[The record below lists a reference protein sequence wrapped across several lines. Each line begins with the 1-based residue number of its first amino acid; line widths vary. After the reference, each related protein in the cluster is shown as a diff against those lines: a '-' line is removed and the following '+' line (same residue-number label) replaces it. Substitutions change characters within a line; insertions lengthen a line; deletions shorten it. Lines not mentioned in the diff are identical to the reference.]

1 MATTKIEGNLVDFN
15 PGDPDYIWNTTTAV
29 TVINPGSGN
38 QYNFDGKYGK
48 FGAKTGTIQL
58 TGVPAGHPI
67 ALINNGKTSQI
78 SYTGTVDE
86 GTATGPDGNTY
97 TFYSGTVTITINED
111 FGTISY
117 YCKIHGYMGGQDNL
131 VYTYSE
137 SGLKLPSG
145 TQNNRPTAVSGAFRN
160 NTNESSAS
168 SASAIEFY
176 DGSAWQAMEMYG
188 TAAVTT
194 DAATSVT
201 DVSMTLNGTVNDLGA
216 VASVTAG
223 FYLGTSATYTANTKY
238 TVSSSQG
245 LGSYSYAATGLT
257 AATQYY
263 ITAFVN
269 NGAGEVVGSTVSQST
284 TFTPT
289 LVSSGNSFMEDPGG
303 SWASPRLE
311 TNFLHPVTS
320 VLTRIDSFEQGVGG
334 VSTNPMY
341 YNDVSYYV
349 GINGCRGTYYGGYPA
364 GKNFY
369 NMWDNPGSTCYPQL
383 RQASGIVNVTRA
395 GWISYQNPP
404 TSGNNTMDLR
414 NIPGGF
420 NGSVVIDSTYDVG
433 ASGGSV
439 TQFGANQAL
448 RTNTTTTGG
457 VNGWLSLKYTLN

>member
-1 MATTKIEGNLVDFN
+1 MATTRIEGNLVNFN
-15 PGDPDYIWNTTTAV
+15 PGDPDYVWNTTTAV

-48 FGAKTGTIQL
+48 FGAKIGTIQL

-67 ALINNGKTSQI
+67 ALINNGKTSEI
-78 SYTGTVDE
+78 SYTGTVNE
-86 GTATGPDGNTY
+86 GTGTGPDGNTY
-97 TFYSGTVTITINED
+97 TFYSGTITITVSAD
-111 FGTISY
+111 FDTISY
-117 YCKIHGYMGGQDNL
+117 YCLNHGYMGGQDNL

-145 TQNNRPTAVSGAFRN
+145 TENNRPTAVSGAFRN

-176 DGSAWQAMEMYG
+176 DGSAWQAMDMYG

-194 DAATSVT
+194 DAATSVA
-201 DVSMTLNGTVNDLGA
+201 DLSMTLNGTVTNLGS

-238 TVSSSQG
+238 TVSTSQT
-245 LGSYSYAATGLT
+245 LGSYTYAATGLT

-284 TFTPT
+284 TFNPT
-289 LVSSGNSFMEDPGG
+289 LVSSGNSFFEVPGG
-303 SWASPRLE
+303 SYTNPRLE
-311 TNFLHPVTS
+311 TNFIHPTTS
-320 VLTRIDSFEQGVGG
+320 VLTRIDYFEQGQGG
-334 VSTNPMY
+334 VGSNSMN
-341 YNDVSYYV
+341 YNDVSVYV
-349 GINGCRGTYYGGYPA
+349 GINGCRGTYYGGFPP
-364 GKNFY
+364 GKNYY
-369 NMWDNPGSTCYPQL
+369 NMWDYNSSNCYPQL
-383 RQASGIVNVTRA
+383 RQASGVTNVTRA
-395 GWISYQNPP
+395 GCFYPGGMS
-404 TSGNNTMDLR
+404 SGNNTMDLR

-420 NGSVVIDSTYDVG
+420 NGSVVIDSTYDVA

-439 TQFGANQAL
+439 IQFGANQAL
-448 RTNTTTTGG
+448 RTNTTTSG
-457 VNGWLSLKYTLN
+457 NSIWISLKYDLN